1 MRDPRRVIEAL
12 QHQSDTSAQER
23 CARILLPPLSKPD
36 MWRVMAM
43 IAAAMRVSTLRT
55 RTHTIKPTKQGSRED
70 QDQILNEAQL
80 VVAIAIAN
88 AWYASSHRPVSR
100 QCSLD
105 RTRERDTKRYNCC
118 VITNYLQ
125 LIPFAYQS
133 IALMVYLR
141 Y

>member
-1 MRDPRRVIEAL
+1 VAI
-12 QHQSDTSAQER
+12 
-23 CARILLPPLSKPD
+23 
-36 MWRVMAM
+36 
-43 IAAAMRVSTLRT
+43 IAAATRVSTLRT
-55 RTHTIKPTKQGSRED
+55 RTHTKPTKQGSRED

>member
-1 MRDPRRVIEAL
+1 
-12 QHQSDTSAQER
+12 
-23 CARILLPPLSKPD
+23 
-36 MWRVMAM
+36 MAI
-43 IAAAMRVSTLRT
+43 IAATMRLSTLRT

-70 QDQILNEAQL
+70 QDQELNEAQL
-80 VVAIAIAN
+80 VVAIVIAN
-88 AWYASSHRPVSR
+88 AWYASFHRPVSR

-105 RTRERDTKRYNCC
+105 RTRKRDTKRDNCR
-118 VITNYLQ
+118 VITNHLR